1 MAPINKIIINQRYGD
16 INPRLC
22 GREEC
27 ASGHYYGPTTREFW
41 LLHFV
46 VSGKGRFKT
55 ERGEYQLG
63 ENDMFVIRP
72 YDITYYEADREEPW
86 TYIWIGF
93 ECNTRLPDAIVDND
107 VLHAPFLSGIF
118 RDCFEAED
126 LPENG
131 WGYEAHLCSGIWQM
145 ISLLEKRACEG
156 VDMTEHYIRSALDI
170 IDSEYATG
178 ITIED
183 IAQRLHLNRS
193 YFSTLFTN
201 AMNITPK
208 DKLTS
213 VRMHKAAE
221 LLCER
226 NFDVSVVAHSMGF
239 PDVFSFSRAFKR
251 YHKLSPTAYR
261 QRARKARS
269 DFGGEA
275 KE

>member
-1 MAPINKIIINQRYGD
+1 MAPVNKIIINQHYSD

-22 GREEC
+22 GMEEC
-27 ASGHYYGPTTREFW
+27 TSGHYYGPTTRELW

-46 VSGKGRFKT
+46 VSGKGKFKT

-72 YDITYYEADREEPW
+72 YDVTYYEADKKDPW

-93 ECNTRLPDAIVDND
+93 SCDTKLPDTLLEND
-107 VLHAPFLSGIF
+107 VLHVPFLANIF
-118 RDCFEAED
+118 RDCFSAED

-131 WGYEAHLCSGIWQM
+131 RGYEAYVCAAIWQM
-145 ISLLEKRACEG
+145 ISLLEKRELYSM
-156 VDMTEHYIRSALDI
+156 DMTEHYIRSALDI

-178 ITIED
+178 ITVED
-183 IAQRLHLNRS
+183 IAARLHLNRS
-193 YFSTLFTN
+193 YFSTMFTKI
-201 AMNITPK
+201 MGVTPK
-208 DKLTS
+208 DKIAS

-226 NFDVSVVAHSMGF
+226 SFDVSVVARSMGF

-251 YHKLSPTAYR
+251 YHKLSPTEYR
-261 QRARKARS
+261 DRERS
-269 DFGGEA
+269 KKERFGEKNGE
-275 KE
+275 

>member
-1 MAPINKIIINQRYGD
+1 MEPINKIIINQHYAD

-22 GREEC
+22 GRDACEP
-27 ASGHYYGPTTREFW
+27 GHYYGPTTREFW

-72 YDITYYEADREEPW
+72 YDITYYEADEKDPW
-86 TYIWIGF
+86 TYVWIGF
-93 ECNTRLPDAIVDND
+93 SCNTKLPETLLKND
-107 VLHAPFLSGIF
+107 TLHAPFLSGIF
-118 RDCFEAED
+118 RDCFDA
-126 LPENG
+126 ENG
-131 WGYEAHLCSGIWQM
+131 WGYEAYLCAGIWQ
-145 ISLLEKRACEG
+145 IIALLEKRELES

-178 ITIED
+178 ITVED
-183 IAQRLHLNRS
+183 IAERLHLNRS
-193 YFSTLFTN
+193 YFSTLFTKT
-201 AMNITPK
+201 MKITPK

-213 VRMHKAAE
+213 VRMHKAIE

-226 NFDVSVVAHSMGF
+226 DFDVSVVARSLGF

-251 YHKLSPTAYR
+251 YHRLSPTAYR
-261 QRARKARS
+261 ERARRARS
-269 DFGGEA
+269 SFGAETDF
-275 KE
+275 

>member
-1 MAPINKIIINQRYGD
+1 MAPVNKIIINQHYSD

-22 GREEC
+22 GMEEC
-27 ASGHYYGPTTREFW
+27 TSGHYYGPTTRELW

-46 VSGKGRFKT
+46 VSGKGKFKT

-72 YDITYYEADREEPW
+72 YDVTYYEADKKDPW

-93 ECNTRLPDAIVDND
+93 SCGTKLPDTLLEND
-107 VLHAPFLSGIF
+107 VLHVPFLANIF
-118 RDCFEAED
+118 RDCFSAED

-131 WGYEAHLCSGIWQM
+131 RGYEAYVCAAIWQM
-145 ISLLEKRACEG
+145 ISLLEKRELYSM
-156 VDMTEHYIRSALDI
+156 DMTEHYIRSALDI

-178 ITIED
+178 ITVED
-183 IAQRLHLNRS
+183 IAARLHLNRS
-193 YFSTLFTN
+193 YFSTMFTKI
-201 AMNITPK
+201 MGVTPK
-208 DKLTS
+208 DKIAS

-226 NFDVSVVAHSMGF
+226 SFDVSVVARSMGF

-251 YHKLSPTAYR
+251 YHKLSPSEYR
-261 QRARKARS
+261 DRERS
-269 DFGGEA
+269 KKERFGEKNGE
-275 KE
+275 